1 MGLRKKL
8 TQKAILW
15 QNVGVSP
22 ARPDPRVQMRGI
34 KLFQTKRRKIVSGS
48 GQAKAKKKSAKKAV
62 VGKSTPVPALNE
74 QLEDNDNERLE
85 EFIIGDVRC
94 FAGEQRVPIRPITL
108 LVGANSTGKTTFLGG
123 YRVLHHLT
131 SSEFLQNDLSRGRI
145 LSFNDEPFSMGA
157 FQDIVNRGA
166 MKRRAPAF
174 QLGAKLPF
182 TSHVYEDS
190 ASGTSRIV
198 KDVAGKMEVI
208 YSFEEVG
215 SSPLVRKAS
224 VIFPS
229 GEKIDVVL
237 GEHQFDGLHHITLID
252 PLTGKRV
259 TAGGLVQVITTDDIS
274 MAFSYLGREG
284 RIREKN
290 MQDWKEG
297 RKNIIDFL
305 DRQIFSEKKTGML
318 RRHMSFY
325 NESIEYSLSPIRA
338 KPKRTYDPVS
348 DEYNPE
354 GDHVPMF
361 LAQLSRTSK
370 KEWESLRKR
379 LVDFGKESGMFS
391 DFKVKGLGKHVSN
404 PFQIHVK
411 AAGVMS
417 NLLDVGYGVGQVYPL
432 LVQIMRA
439 TQRAEQATFLLQE
452 PEVHLHPQ
460 AQAALTS
467 FFVRSV
473 KDDGH
478 AFIIETHG
486 DAIIDRVR
494 ICVSNGLI
502 PPEDVVILYFETQP
516 RGNVKIHPIRMDKMA
531 NLLDAPKGYRKFFMD
546 EGNLLLGFK
555 KLPKGGSRVRNR

>member
-1 MGLRKKL
+1 MAGK
-8 TQKAILW
+8 
-15 QNVGVSP
+15 P
-22 ARPDPRVQMRGI
+22 A
-34 KLFQTKRRKIVSGS
+34 L
-48 GQAKAKKKSAKKAV
+48 A
-62 VGKSTPVPALNE
+62 PVPDIE
-74 QLEDNDNERLE
+74 EWLEDNERLE
-85 EFIIGDVRC
+85 EFIIGNVRC
-94 FAGEQRVPIRPITL
+94 FAGEQRVPIRPVTL

-123 YRVLHHLT
+123 YRVLHRLT
-131 SSEFLQNDLSRGRI
+131 SSESWQNDLSRRRI

-166 MKRRAPAF
+166 MKRRVPAF

-182 TSHVYEDS
+182 TSYASEKS
-190 ASGTSRIV
+190 ASGKRRVI
-198 KDVAGKMEVI
+198 KDVAGKMDVI
-208 YSFEEVG
+208 YSFQEVG
-215 SSPLVRKAS
+215 SSPAVRKAS

-229 GEKIDVVL
+229 GEKIDIVL
-237 GEHQFDGLHHITLID
+237 GERQFDGWHHMAFVD
-252 PLTGKRV
+252 PRTGKHV
-259 TAGGLVQVITTDDIS
+259 DAGMLTEEIITANDIS
-274 MAFSYLGREG
+274 MAFSDLGREG
-284 RIREKN
+284 RKMGKN
-290 MQDWKEG
+290 VKDSKEG
-297 RKNIIDFL
+297 RKNVIDFL
-305 DRQIFSEKKTGML
+305 NRQLYMGKKKEDML
-318 RRHMSFY
+318 KHMSFY

-370 KEWESLRKR
+370 KEWELLRKR

-391 DFKVKGLGKHVSN
+391 DFRVKGLGRHVSN

-411 AAGVMS
+411 AAGVVS

-439 TQRAEQATFLLQE
+439 TQRAERATFLLQE

-467 FFVRSV
+467 FFIKSA

-502 PPEDVVILYFETQP
+502 PPEDVVILYFEAQP
-516 RGNVKIHPIRMDKMA
+516 RGNVKIHPIQMDKMA